1 MTTWN
6 YIIGNEK
13 DFEGAPEWAMFI
25 VHSAN
30 FNNTYAVASVDPK
43 TVQHVYNVSRH
54 GGPREEWFDGMGN
67 LETFFSGKVK
77 IIAQR
82 EPVESPKWVYYLG
95 TPEMFARMSE
105 GVTHLFR
112 SKLTGVITGVGIR
125 ESGECFKD
133 TMKELIGHRGLVTD
147 AAPVAINDSKYNRPC
162 KGITIDVYD
171 VLKAFDVTCP
181 ALQHL
186 VKKALAVGQR
196 GHKDASEDLK
206 DILASAKRA
215 IELSEG
221 K

>member
-6 YIIGNEK
+6 YILGNEK
-13 DFEGAPEWAMFI
+13 DFEGAPDWALYRDECRNEHFWSEGYS
-25 VHSAN
+25 VGDRFKGVNSDDVWEYDGDEA
-30 FNNTYAVASVDPK
+30 AS
-43 TVQHVYNVSRH
+43 
-54 GGPREEWFDGMGN
+54 
-67 LETFFSGKVK
+67 K

-82 EPVESPKWVYYLG
+82 EPV
-95 TPEMFARMSE
+95 T
-105 GVTHLFR
+105 
-112 SKLTGVITGVGIR
+112 
-125 ESGECFKD
+125 
-133 TMKELIGHRGLVTD
+133 
-147 AAPVAINDSKYNRPC
+147 NDSKYNRPC

-171 VLKAFDVTCP
+171 VLKAFNVTCP

-186 VKKALAVGQR
+186 IKKALAVGQR

>member
-13 DFEGAPEWAMFI
+13 DFEGAPDWATTLYTVNKPNI
-25 VHSAN
+25 LLKAWS
-30 FNNTYAVASVDPK
+30 NNSQYQYVNGFSGAVSHT
-43 TVQHVYNVSRH
+43 TV
-54 GGPREEWFDGMGN
+54 FDGVFPKDWICPVE
-67 LETFFSGKVK
+67 L
-77 IIAQR
+77 IAQR
-82 EPVESPKWVYYLG
+82 EP
-95 TPEMFARMSE
+95 
-105 GVTHLFR
+105 
-112 SKLTGVITGVGIR
+112 
-125 ESGECFKD
+125 
-133 TMKELIGHRGLVTD
+133 
-147 AAPVAINDSKYNRPC
+147 AATNDSKYNRPC

-171 VLKAFDVTCP
+171 VLKAFNVTCP

-186 VKKALAVGQR
+186 IKKALAVGQR

>member
-6 YIIGNEK
+6 YI
-13 DFEGAPEWAMFI
+13 
-25 VHSAN
+25 V
-30 FNNTYAVASVDPK
+30 
-43 TVQHVYNVSRH
+43 
-54 GGPREEWFDGMGN
+54 
-67 LETFFSGKVK
+67 
-77 IIAQR
+77 
-82 EPVESPKWVYYLG
+82 G

-112 SKLTGVITGVGIR
+112 NKLNGIVKGFDWAEIYR
-125 ESGECFKD
+125 RPPTED
-133 TMKELIGHRGLVTD
+133 WELIGHRESVTD
-147 AAPVAINDSKYNRPC
+147 AASVATNDRKYNRPC

-171 VLKAFDVTCP
+171 VLKAFNVTCP

-186 VKKALAVGQR
+186 IKKALAVGQR

-215 IELSEG
+215 IELSESN